1 MFGMTVP
8 QIAIMDGAILSAW
21 GLIAYSIQS
30 ADPPSITAMI
40 PAFFGFPMLALGLL
54 SVRNPA
60 NKHHYM
66 HASMVF
72 ALLMAMGGARI
83 ATTIDGMSWLGIVSH
98 LLLLLVGVSF
108 MVVGIMSFRSAR
120 IERESLVIEGRQSL
134 ESPAG

>member
-1 MFGMTVP
+1 MTVP
-8 QIAIMDGAILSAW
+8 QIAVMDGAILSLW

-40 PAFFGFPMLALGLL
+40 PAFFGLPMIVLGFL
-54 SVRNPA
+54 SLKNPV
-60 NKHHYM
+60 NRHHYM

-72 ALLMAMGGARI
+72 GLLMALGGARI
-83 ATTIDGMSWLGIVSH
+83 ATTFDGMSWLGIVSH

-120 IERESLVIEGRQSL
+120 LERESSVIG
-134 ESPAG
+134 

>member
-1 MFGMTVP
+1 MSSEFKMFGMTVS

-54 SVRNPA
+54 SVRNPS

-72 ALLMAMGGARI
+72 ALLMALGGARI

-120 IERESLVIEGRQSL
+120 IERESSVI
-134 ESPAG
+134 

>member
-1 MFGMTVP
+1 MFGMTVS

-54 SVRNPA
+54 SVRNPS

-72 ALLMAMGGARI
+72 ALLMALGGARI

-120 IERESLVIEGRQSL
+120 LERESSVI
-134 ESPAG
+134 

>member
-1 MFGMTVP
+1 MSSEFRMFGMTVP
-8 QIAIMDGAILSAW
+8 QIAIIDGAILSAW
-21 GLIAYSIQS
+21 GVVAYSIQS

-72 ALLMAMGGARI
+72 ALLMALGGARI
-83 ATTIDGMSWLGIVSH
+83 ATTFGGMSWLGIVSH
-98 LLLLLVGVSF
+98 LLLLVAGISFIIVGV
-108 MVVGIMSFRSAR
+108 MSFRSAR
-120 IERESLVIEGRQSL
+120 LQRESSVSE
-134 ESPAG
+134 

>member
-1 MFGMTVP
+1 MSSEFRMFGMTVP
-8 QIAIMDGAILSAW
+8 QIAIMDGAILSLW

-40 PAFFGFPMLALGLL
+40 PAFFGLPMIVLGFL
-54 SVRNPA
+54 SLKNPV
-60 NKHHYM
+60 NRHHYM

-72 ALLMAMGGARI
+72 GLLMALGGARI
-83 ATTIDGMSWLGIVSH
+83 ATTFDGMSWLGIVSH

-120 IERESLVIEGRQSL
+120 L
-134 ESPAG
+134 EKEPSEIG

>member
-1 MFGMTVP
+1 MFGMTVS

-54 SVRNPA
+54 SVRNPS

-72 ALLMAMGGARI
+72 ALLMALGGARI

-120 IERESLVIEGRQSL
+120 IERESSVI
-134 ESPAG
+134 

>member
-1 MFGMTVP
+1 MSSEFRMFGMTVP
-8 QIAIMDGAILSAW
+8 QIAIMDGAILSVW
-21 GLIAYSIQS
+21 GVIAYSIQS

-40 PAFFGFPMLALGLL
+40 PAFFGLPMLVLGFL

-72 ALLMAMGGARI
+72 GLLMALGGARI
-83 ATTIDGMSWLGIVSH
+83 VTTFDGMSWLGIVSH
-98 LLLLLVGVSF
+98 LLLLLVGISF

-120 IERESLVIEGRQSL
+120 LERESSVIG
-134 ESPAG
+134 

>member
-1 MFGMTVP
+1 MSSEFKMFGMTVP
-8 QIAIMDGAILSAW
+8 QIAITDGAILSAW

-54 SVRNPA
+54 SVKNPA

-72 ALLMAMGGARI
+72 ALLMALGGARI

-120 IERESLVIEGRQSL
+120 IERESSVIE
-134 ESPAG
+134 

>member
-1 MFGMTVP
+1 MSSEFRMFGMTVP

-54 SVRNPA
+54 SVRNPS

-72 ALLMAMGGARI
+72 GLLMALGGARI
-83 ATTIDGMSWLGIVSH
+83 ATTFDGMSWLGIVSH
-98 LLLLLVGVSF
+98 LLLLLVGISF

-120 IERESLVIEGRQSL
+120 LERESSVIG
-134 ESPAG
+134 

>member
-1 MFGMTVP
+1 MTVS
-8 QIAIMDGAILSAW
+8 QIAIMDGAILSLW

-40 PAFFGFPMLALGLL
+40 PAFFGLPMIVLGFL
-54 SVRNPA
+54 SLKNPV
-60 NKHHYM
+60 NRHHYM

-72 ALLMAMGGARI
+72 GLLMALGGARI
-83 ATTIDGMSWLGIVSH
+83 ATTFDGMSWLGIVSH

-120 IERESLVIEGRQSL
+120 LERESSVIG
-134 ESPAG
+134 

>member
-1 MFGMTVP
+1 MSSEFKMFGMTVP

-40 PAFFGFPMLALGLL
+40 PAFFGFPMLALGLF

-72 ALLMAMGGARI
+72 ALLMALGGARI

-120 IERESLVIEGRQSL
+120 IERESSVIE
-134 ESPAG
+134 